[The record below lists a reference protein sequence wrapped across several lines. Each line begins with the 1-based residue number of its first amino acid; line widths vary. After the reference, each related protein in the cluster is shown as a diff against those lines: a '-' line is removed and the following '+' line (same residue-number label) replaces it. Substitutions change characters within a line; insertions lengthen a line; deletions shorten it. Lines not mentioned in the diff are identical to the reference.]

1 MCSDFISLITLTIIS
16 LITLTI
22 KGNIMSHDVLSLTP
36 QEAWDMVQKNPKA
49 ILIDVR
55 SSMEFLFVGHP
66 KGAIHIPWIEAPD
79 WKINPHFAAEVRKVL
94 LGGVVH
100 DEEIGKGLDSVPVLL
115 ICRSGRRSLEAGRL
129 LIKEEF
135 TDVYNIL
142 EGFEGTL
149 DPEHH
154 RSSVNGWRFHNLP
167 WEQC

>member
-1 MCSDFISLITLTIIS
+1 MWTTIPQYYMI
-16 LITLTI
+16 I
-22 KGNIMSHDVLSLTP
+22 KGNLMSNDVQSLTP
-36 QEAWDMVQKNPKA
+36 QEAWDMLQQNPKA

-79 WKINPHFAAEVRKVL
+79 WKINSNFAAEVRKVL
-94 LGGVVH
+94 LGGMVH
-100 DEEIGKGLDSVPVLL
+100 DEEISKGLDSVPVLL

-129 LIKEEF
+129 LLREEF
-135 TDVYNIL
+135 TDVYNIP

-149 DPEHH
+149 DSDHH
-154 RSSVNGWRFHNLP
+154 RSSVNGWRFHGLP